1 MNSMDISTTHIN
13 LTNLP
18 SMLISK
24 IIQLLIGISTLSRT
38 VLANTLLEDL
48 VPSETASW
56 PERSSLNVSL
66 AGTFTLLIPRS
77 GSLWML
83 IQMLDNKYS
92 LQLLISTSSSLQTG
106 LMMLTTR
113 TLTWIP
119 RTIIVSA
126 NAS

>member
-1 MNSMDISTTHIN
+1 MISMDISTTHIN

-38 VLANTLLEDL
+38 VQANTLYEDL

-56 PERSSLNVSL
+56 QEKSSLNVSL
-66 AGTFTLLIPRS
+66 AGTFTLPIPRS
-77 GSLWML
+77 GSPWMR
-83 IQMLDNKYS
+83 IPTKDSKSS
-92 LQLLISTSSSLQTG
+92 LQQLISTSSSLQTG
-106 LMMLTTR
+106 LMMLTT
-113 TLTWIP
+113 LTQIWIL
-119 RTIIVSA
+119 RTISVSA